1 MVDVRDVDE
10 LRSRGLPL
18 ALRWPRGRLTAKDEA
33 RPHPYTGEDGACN
46 ESLPQSGREQSIAQS
61 HWPSDDPMSGRQRRQ
76 LATRNLCRASPL
88 VVIRLDAAVTRA
100 ARLPLR
106 VGDDGEERLAHV
118 AFVARLTQ
126 AAAQPVRPRDRL
138 LNVIAGLCIASG
150 GVLFLLARRTLALIA
165 AGGIAS
171 PPGSPVSNVAYT
183 DAVVLRTRVG
193 LWLVV
198 VGAILAL
205 ASAIS
210 HRFRP
215 RA

>member
-1 MVDVRDVDE
+1 
-10 LRSRGLPL
+10 
-18 ALRWPRGRLTAKDEA
+18 
-33 RPHPYTGEDGACN
+33 
-46 ESLPQSGREQSIAQS
+46 
-61 HWPSDDPMSGRQRRQ
+61 MSGRQRRQ